1 VHPPMLNLHYAPV
14 QTSLFHAHLNYFNIK
29 VQMTLKNS
37 ANAEHENEQ
46 KYSSNEQK
54 NCAND

>member
-1 VHPPMLNLHYAPV
+1 MLNLHYAPV

-37 ANAEHENEQ
+37 ANAEHENSSNEQ